1 MSKPIAWVNF
11 RVSFLSES
19 IARSLGSVRRS
30 RRNPLPKMG
39 IRRRKTWKLA
49 NKQLPAD
56 IRNKVLQELHAAPT
70 AGHLGMN
77 KTLSK
82 VRIRFYWV
90 GMRADIR
97 SFIRQCP
104 VCSHNKSGG
113 RKRRAPLQ
121 QRRCGGPLER
131 IALDF
136 MDHFPPQTMN

>member
-1 MSKPIAWVNF
+1 M
-11 RVSFLSES
+11 RES
-19 IARSLGSVRRS
+19 ISELPSSVKVLLGHWDQLDVRE
-30 RRNPLPKMG
+30 G
-39 IRRRKTWKLA
+39 IFYRKWESEDGKRVNWRIA
-49 NKQLPAD
+49 LPAD

-82 VRIRFYWV
+82 VRLRFYWV

-121 QRRCGGPLER
+121 QRRCGGPMER
-131 IALDF
+131 IVLD
-136 MDHFPPQTMN
+136 TMGPLPTTDNDLE